1 MYRGELDGGYAMR
14 IRTLASVV
22 VAAVTA
28 AACDSST
35 SPPAGD
41 RLAELA
47 QAEAKWNGRGLH
59 DYLFDYQSRL
69 GGAIEAARIYVNADS
84 VAAATDSETG
94 KALSL
99 DPGYPW
105 PTVDSLF
112 ARARAA
118 LASRGVDASVSYDAT
133 LGYPTRI
140 DISPVMAAPGGSSS
154 RASNL
159 KLMVVL
165 TAQ

>member
-1 MYRGELDGGYAMR
+1 MSF
-14 IRTLASVV
+14 RTLGSV
-22 VAAVTA
+22 VAAAVIA
-28 AACDSST
+28 ATCDSST
-35 SPPAGD
+35 APPAGD

-47 QAEAKWNGRGLH
+47 QSESKWKGQGLH
-59 DYLFDYQSRL
+59 DYFFDYHSQF
-69 GGAIEAARIYVNADS
+69 GGAIAAARIYVNADS
-84 VAAATDSETG
+84 VAAAMDSVTG
-94 KALSL
+94 KELSH
-99 DPGYPW
+99 DPGHAW

-118 LASRGVDASVSYDAT
+118 LASTGVDASVSYDAT

-140 DISPVMAAPGGSSS
+140 DISPVMATPAGGSSS

-159 KLMVVL
+159 KRMVVL

>member
-1 MYRGELDGGYAMR
+1 MR
-14 IRTLASVV
+14 TRTLASVV
-22 VAAVTA
+22 AAAMIA

-35 SPPAGD
+35 APPAGD

-47 QAEAKWNGRGLH
+47 QAESKWNGQGLD
-59 DYLFDYQSRL
+59 DYFFDYYSRL
-69 GGAIEAARIYVNADS
+69 GGTIEAARIYVNADS
-84 VAAATDSETG
+84 VAAAIDSATG
-94 KALSL
+94 KELSL
-99 DPGYPW
+99 GPDDAW

-118 LASRGVDASVSYDAT
+118 LASKDADASVSYDAA
-133 LGYPTRI
+133 LGYPARI
-140 DISPVMAAPGGSSS
+140 DVSPVVATPAGGSST

-159 KLMVVL
+159 KPMVVL